1 VLFQY
6 NLTFETALVPVF
18 FTKDSSLTTSKVLNV
33 FAGTKI
39 EPSLTS
45 VNEDVVD

>member
-1 VLFQY
+1 MFGLFR
-6 NLTFETALVPVF
+6 NLTNNG
-18 FTKDSSLTTSKVLNV
+18 TKKGANEPITTTTSKVLNV

-39 EPSLTS
+39 EPNLTS